1 MSTTLDNT
9 LAFEL
14 TKATPTIRFLASLS
28 DGRTVIEDNR
38 PQQRN
43 AWARL
48 TKFMKANPQLQITC
62 LRLQGPRGKEIVMP
76 SNQKG
81 YCFGYKHK
89 KVHPG
94 GETNFVGIG
103 YYDGHKVLM
112 RWFKTPNFDYSENQ
126 ERTKENAGFLLI
138 ENSDEV

>member
-1 MSTTLDNT
+1 MSTKLDET

-14 TKATPTIRFLASLS
+14 TKTTPVIRFVASLS
-28 DGRTVIEDNR
+28 DGRTVIEDVR
-38 PQQRN
+38 ASQRT

-48 TKFMKANPQLQITC
+48 TQFIKANPQVQITC

-76 SNQKG
+76 SNQNG
-81 YCFGYKHK
+81 YCFGYKHR

-112 RWFKTPNFDYSENQ
+112 RWFKTPNLDYGGNQ
-126 ERTKENAGFLLI
+126 ERTKESAGFLLI
-138 ENSDEV
+138 ENSDEI